1 MPLEGLGLVVTQTH
15 VGAGTRALLGPRA
28 SASRRRALRGAAQG
42 GADVV
47 SRFSLLAPEARCGA
61 LRTPGLGTKFHLF
74 SEDSTADTVTLRP
87 FVFRRSA
94 LLAKLTSLGFPEGS
108 YHLPA
113 LLLCRRAPSLPDL
126 LTTRGPNTQTNI
138 VLPCPDWY
146 SRAMAKE
153 FWVNTSV
160 TIPPWAKPFF
170 N

>member
-1 MPLEGLGLVVTQTH
+1 MLSEP
-15 VGAGTRALLGPRA
+15 PY
-28 SASRRRALRGAAQG
+28 
-42 GADVV
+42 
-47 SRFSLLAPEARCGA
+47 EA
-61 LRTPGLGTKFHLF
+61 GLGTKFHLF
-74 SEDSTADTVTLRP
+74 SEDTTADTVTLRP

-153 FWVNTSV
+153 FWVNTSL
-160 TIPPWAKPFF
+160 TIPHWARPFF